1 MPDLKNLTGGY
12 GMSKA
17 IQKRAS
23 TARKRRPAPKI
34 VIDEANG
41 LVFSSEEDLYRHFN
55 TEIDELEKEFF
66 KLRRRTDIP
75 EGRFVDY
82 ESNLTTLLEDPD
94 EVWEDHDTIK
104 GRPLIIYLRKMSE
117 ADGDEGPLYHVAACY
132 LTEDIPSFV
141 YLHFP
146 SRDPE
151 LVQKYRRGQ
160 MIYDRSQKDVPIGA
174 MEGDALSEGEE
185 LAVGLYNAMLKLRSD
200 RDIHEDDFP
209 EYFALREE
217 TLEDADE
224 IWRSSD
230 SMGNVLVTFI
240 KEAHDF
246 GDDEVTY
253 VVVTLEDSVSNSHA
267 LLFSF
272 PTTDKSLAE
281 RYRHGENLQAEE
293 VVQEA
298 SH

>member
-1 MPDLKNLTGGY
+1 
-12 GMSKA
+12 MSKA
-17 IQKRAS
+17 IQKRI
-23 TARKRRPAPKI
+23 TAAKKRRPATKI

-66 KLRRRTDIP
+66 RLRRRNDIP
-75 EGRFVDY
+75 EGKFVDF
-82 ESNLTTLLEDPD
+82 EGNLTMLLEDPD
-94 EVWEDHDTIK
+94 EVWEDHGTIK
-104 GRPLIIYLRKMSE
+104 DRPLIIYIRKITDANGEPKLE
-117 ADGDEGPLYHVAACY
+117 AKERGEPLFHVAACY
-132 LTEDIPSFV
+132 LTEDVPSFV

-146 SRDPE
+146 SRDAD
-151 LVQKYRRGQ
+151 LVAKYRRGQ
-160 MIYDRSQKDVPIGA
+160 MIYERSQADVPIGA

-185 LAVGLYNAMLKLRSD
+185 LATGLYQAMIKLRGEK
-200 RDIHEDDFP
+200 DIPEEQFP
-209 EYFALREE
+209 EYFMLREE

-240 KEAHDF
+240 KDCSEVS
-246 GDDEVTY
+246 DDELHY
-253 VVVTLEDSVSNSHA
+253 VVVTLEDSLSNSHA

-272 PTTDKSLAE
+272 PTRDSSLIE

>member
-1 MPDLKNLTGGY
+1 
-12 GMSKA
+12 MSKA
-17 IQKRAS
+17 MQKRAA

-34 VIDEANG
+34 IIDEANG
-41 LVFSSEEDLYRHFN
+41 LVFSSEEDLYKHFN
-55 TEIDELEKEFF
+55 SEIDELEREFF
-66 KLRRRTDIP
+66 KLRKRNDIS
-75 EGRFVDY
+75 EGKFVQY
-82 ESNLTTLLEDPD
+82 EANLTTLLEDPD
-94 EVWEDHDTIK
+94 EVWEDKATVK
-104 GRPLIIYLRKMSE
+104 GRPLIIYLRKMTDASDSE
-117 ADGDEGPLYHVAACY
+117 EGALFHVAACY
-132 LTEDIPSFV
+132 LTEDVPSFV

-160 MIYDRSQKDVPIGA
+160 MIYDRSQQDIPVGA

-185 LAVGLYNAMLKLRSD
+185 LASGLYQAMIKLRAEK
-200 RDIHEDDFP
+200 DIEEDQFP
-209 EYFALREE
+209 EYFDLREE

-230 SMGNVLVTFI
+230 SMGNVLVTFV
-240 KEAHDF
+240 KEAQDAQ
-246 GDDEVTY
+246 DNDVTY

-272 PTTDKSLAE
+272 PTNDHSLVE

>member
-1 MPDLKNLTGGY
+1 
-12 GMSKA
+12 MSKA
-17 IQKRAS
+17 IQKRAA

-34 VIDEANG
+34 IIDEANG
-41 LVFSSEEDLYRHFN
+41 LIFASEEDLYRHFN
-55 TEIDELEKEFF
+55 TEIDELEREFF
-66 KLRRRTDIP
+66 KLRKRNDIS
-75 EGRFVDY
+75 EGKFVNY
-82 ESNLTTLLEDPD
+82 EANLTTLLEDPD
-94 EVWEDHDTIK
+94 EVWEDKSTIK
-104 GRPLIIYLRKMSE
+104 GRPLIIYLRKMTDASDSE
-117 ADGDEGPLYHVAACY
+117 EGALFHVAACY
-132 LTEDIPSFV
+132 LTEDVPSFV

-160 MIYDRSQKDVPIGA
+160 MIYDRSQRDIPVGA
-174 MEGDALSEGEE
+174 MEGDALSEGED
-185 LAVGLYNAMLKLRSD
+185 LASGLYQAMLKLRAEK
-200 RDIHEDDFP
+200 DIEEDQFP
-209 EYFALREE
+209 EYFDLREE

-230 SMGNVLVTFI
+230 SMGNVLVTFV
-240 KEAHDF
+240 KEAQDAR
-246 GDDEVTY
+246 DNDITY

-272 PTTDKSLAE
+272 PTSDHSLVE

>member
-1 MPDLKNLTGGY
+1 
-12 GMSKA
+12 MSKA
-17 IQKRAS
+17 IQKRAA

-66 KLRRRTDIP
+66 KLRRRNDIP
-75 EGRFVDY
+75 EGKFVDY

-104 GRPLIIYLRKMSE
+104 GRPLIIYLRKMRDRAE
-117 ADGDEGPLYHVAACY
+117 DDEGALFHVAACY

-200 RDIHEDDFP
+200 KDIEEDQFP
-209 EYFALREE
+209 EYFSLREE
-217 TLEDADE
+217 SLEDADE

-240 KEAHDF
+240 KEAHDSS
-246 GDDEVTY
+246 DEEVTY
-253 VVVTLEDSVSNSHA
+253 VVVTLEDTVSNSHA

-272 PTTDKSLAE
+272 PTQDKSLVE